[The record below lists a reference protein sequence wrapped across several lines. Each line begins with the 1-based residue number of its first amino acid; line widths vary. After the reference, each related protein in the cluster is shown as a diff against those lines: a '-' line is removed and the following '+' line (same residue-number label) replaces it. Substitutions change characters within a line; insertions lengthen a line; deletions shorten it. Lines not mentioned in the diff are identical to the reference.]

1 MSKKKSYEGAPGD
14 FSGLTNEEIPL
25 QELPPVAITPVVLSA
40 PVEKPT
46 EVSAAIFA
54 RISGIKVDKIAG
66 FLAMAKRENLRP
78 RSVAEWREL
87 YRKYLTAPVSA

>member
-1 MSKKKSYEGAPGD
+1 MSKRKNYEGAPGD
-14 FSGLTNEEIPL
+14 FTGLVVEEIPL
-25 QELPPVAITPVVLSA
+25 QEAPSVAPMPVVA
-40 PVEKPT
+40 PAGEKPA

-78 RSVAEWREL
+78 RSVAEWRKL
-87 YRKYLTAPVSA
+87 YQQYLTAPVTA